1 MTELW
6 ELIQLIIQNHPEF
19 TVPIIIVLLVW
30 TGATVFLTMRG
41 GSFKTVLTLVMAV
54 IEQFVDPETAKK
66 VKQAVHQESK
76 KLPVKDKAVLEKMV
90 VEVEKQAGK

>member
-19 TVPIIIVLLVW
+19 TVPVIIAVLLW
-30 TGATVFLTMRG
+30 AGATVFLTMRG
-41 GSFKTVLTLVMAV
+41 GSFKTVLALLMTV

-90 VEVEKQAGK
+90 VETEKKAGK